1 MVLNVRFPL
10 CTMVISPSAYITFTP
25 KYLYLPTVS
34 LCSMTL
40 QTAALQ
46 GAPSAVVLFVNDV
59 KKIFDYYI
67 KKKTAT

>member
-40 QTAALQ
+40 QTALQ
-46 GAPSAVVLFVNDV
+46 GAPLAVVLFVNGV
-59 KKIFDYYI
+59 EKIFEYYI

>member
-10 CTMVISPSAYITFTP
+10 CTMVISPSAYITFTR

-34 LCSMTL
+34 LCSMIL
-40 QTAALQ
+40 QTLQ
-46 GAPSAVVLFVNDV
+46 GAPLAVVLFVNSV

-67 KKKTAT
+67 KKKTTT

>member
-10 CTMVISPSAYITFTP
+10 CTMVISSSASITFTP

-34 LCSMTL
+34 LCSMILQTL
-40 QTAALQ
+40 QAVPL
-46 GAPSAVVLFVNDV
+46 AVVLFVNGV
-59 KKIFDYYI
+59 KKIIDFHI